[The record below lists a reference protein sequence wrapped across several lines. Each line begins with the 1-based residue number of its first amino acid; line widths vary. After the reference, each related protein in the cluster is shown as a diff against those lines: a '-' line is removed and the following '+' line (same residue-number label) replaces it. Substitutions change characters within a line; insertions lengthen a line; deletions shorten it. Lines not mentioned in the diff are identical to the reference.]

1 MPNLDQCI
9 IDQCKASWEEAF
21 LKGTLNKNNCS
32 GFLKSVAGK
41 LGVPLPATANA
52 DGLVDAIS
60 GSWKKLADGATAARE
75 AAAGNFVVVG
85 LKGPDHTPARNNGH
99 VGIVVAGPLYRGT
112 YPMMWCGS
120 IAQAQSQGT
129 KSVGEVWSRA
139 DRDNVGYYEYAV
151 AVCKA

>member
-32 GFLKSVAGK
+32 GFVKSVAGK
-41 LGVPLPATANA
+41 LGVPLPATADA
-52 DGLVDAIS
+52 DGIVDAIS
-60 GSWKKLADGATAARE
+60 GSWKKLDGGATAARE
-75 AAAGNFVVVG
+75 AAAGNLVIVG
-85 LKGPDHTPARNNGH
+85 LKGADHTPARSHGH
-99 VGIVVAGPLYRGT
+99 VGIVVSGTLYRGL

-120 IAQAQSQGT
+120 IGQAQSQGD

-139 DRDNVGYYEYAV
+139 DRDNVGYYEYSV
-151 AVCKA
+151 KVCKS